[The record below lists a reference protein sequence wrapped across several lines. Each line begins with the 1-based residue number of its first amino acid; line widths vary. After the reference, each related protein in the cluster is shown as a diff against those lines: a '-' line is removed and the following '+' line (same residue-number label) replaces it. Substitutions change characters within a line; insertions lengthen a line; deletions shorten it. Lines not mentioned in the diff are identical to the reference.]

1 MSHHKHDRQH
11 RHAEPEIEAFRYVKA
26 TRRLLKP
33 STTRLEGMVNED
45 FSDELKFESL
55 LSLGRIGDP
64 ESLQTLTRAFQE
76 YPDYIEPVTALGH
89 YRSSTPV
96 AKLLERLQDP
106 DSLYKEEIVRVLG
119 EIGDPMATR
128 PLMEL
133 LRDEDR
139 MVRYYSAR
147 ALHKM
152 GGRDVVQALCGLLND
167 PDEWIV
173 INVLEI
179 LSKMRDPE
187 AIPALV
193 GQFEIARDSRLK
205 AIIISSLAPFAEG
218 RLLKTFESGL
228 ASYDPRIQAN
238 SVEAVSLLKIP
249 ALEMKRKLK
258 KFYGH
263 PNNRVRAN
271 LCIALANADAE
282 AVTEE
287 LAAML
292 QSRDAPT
299 RRSAAYVLARI
310 NNPKR
315 EEYVHQLLADEN
327 FGVRKMA
334 LKAALE
340 LGDMVGVR
348 EIQPLLADENQWVR
362 REAVECATRIADFPD
377 DAIIGLFK
385 KEDSPPVVEYLL
397 RYIVDRR
404 LTAAIPL
411 IFDRIKKE
419 PEEELPWLIAALGH
433 LGAREELGKVK
444 KFLGAVRSG
453 VYSEYYKALLLNG
466 DLNVFE
472 ELAAGLKD
480 KKREAELQV
489 WVKIAGVL
497 GEFVQQTDAF
507 SRVLLNAL
515 AEEVKRD
522 MEGIATFDSPAPV
535 SAAADSES
543 LMKEGL
549 AFFDSRD
556 FNRAKAIFE
565 QLCKEDSH
573 NADLAFYLASSL
585 YNLGDMTRSQEIL
598 EKTIGHQPAH
608 IEAGIL
614 LGQIYFRRKEWGRL
628 ASCYEKLK
636 KYVPA
641 DDRKNVIRVYGA
653 LGLAYFNQKKY
664 SEAIEALNLGLQ
676 ANPRDLSSSY
686 HLALCYY
693 SIGETEKARRILE
706 TLRKTLPADSQVLK
720 NVIELLQRI

>member
-1 MSHHKHDRQH
+1 MSQQN
-11 RHAEPEIEAFRYVKA
+11 EIESFRFVKA
-26 TRRLLKP
+26 ARRLLKP
-33 STTRLEGMVNED
+33 ATSRLEGMVYEE
-45 FSDELKFESL
+45 FSDELKFEAL
-55 LSLGRIGDP
+55 LSLGKIGDHD
-64 ESLQTLTRAFQE
+64 SLQTLSRAFND
-76 YPDYIEPVTALGH
+76 YPDYIEPVTALGLFK
-89 YRSSTPV
+89 SSTPV
-96 AKLLERLQDP
+96 TSLVERLQDP
-106 DSLYKEEIVRVLG
+106 DSLFKEEIVRVLG

-133 LRDEDR
+133 LHDEDR

-152 GGRDVVQALCGLLND
+152 GGRDVVQALCSLLND

-179 LSKMRDPE
+179 LSGMRDPE

-205 AIIISSLAPFAEG
+205 AIIISSLATFAEG
-218 RLLKTFESGL
+218 KLLKTFESGL
-228 ASYDPRIQAN
+228 NSFDPRIQAN

-287 LAAML
+287 LSAML

-315 EEYVHQLLADEN
+315 EEYVHKLLADEN

-340 LGDMVGVR
+340 LGDLVGVR

-362 REAVECATRIADFPD
+362 REAVECATRVEDFPD
-377 DAIIGLFK
+377 DAILGLFK
-385 KEDSPPVVEYLL
+385 KEDSPPVVEMLL
-397 RYIVDRR
+397 KYIVSRR
-404 LTAAIPL
+404 LVAAIPQ
-411 IFDRIKKE
+411 IFERIRKE
-419 PEEELPWLIAALGH
+419 PEEEMPWLIAALGH

-444 KFLGAVRSG
+444 KCLGAVRAN
-453 VYSEYYKALLLNG
+453 VYSEYYQALLLNG
-466 DLNVFE
+466 ELQVFD

-480 KKREAELQV
+480 KKRENELLV
-489 WVKIAGVL
+489 WVRIAGVL
-497 GEFVQQTDAF
+497 GGFLQKPEEF
-507 SRVLLNAL
+507 SRVLLGAL
-515 AEEVKRD
+515 ADEVKRD
-522 MEGIATFDSPAPV
+522 MEGVTVF
-535 SAAADSES
+535 ADSENENTIDNQ
-543 LMKEGL
+543 MRAGIG
-549 AFFDSRD
+549 FIDNRD
-556 FNRAKAIFE
+556 YNRAREVFEKIF
-565 QLCKEDSH
+565 KTRPKDFD
-573 NADLAFYLASSL
+573 AGFYLASAL
-585 YNLGDMTRSQEIL
+585 YNLGEVARAQEIL
-598 EKTIGHQPAH
+598 EKIIQLNQGHV
-608 IEAGIL
+608 EAGIL
-614 LGQIYFRRKEWGRL
+614 LGQIYFRRKEWQKL
-628 ASCYEKLK
+628 AACYDRLK
-636 KYVPA
+636 KHLKT
-641 DDRKNVIRVYGA
+641 DDKKNVIRVYGA

-664 SEAIEALNLGLQ
+664 AEAIEALNLGLQ

-693 SIGETEKARRILE
+693 SVGETEKARLILE